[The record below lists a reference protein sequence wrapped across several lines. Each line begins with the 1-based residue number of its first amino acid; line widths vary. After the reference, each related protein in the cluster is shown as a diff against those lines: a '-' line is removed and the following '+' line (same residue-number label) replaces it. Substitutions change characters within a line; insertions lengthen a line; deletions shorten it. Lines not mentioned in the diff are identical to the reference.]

1 MGGLVDAG
9 FWGLAWALFA
19 AVAGFCLAAAARMLL
34 EPPVDDDEETYARGY
49 NALAPTVDR

>member
-49 NALAPTVDR
+49 NALAPMVDR